1 MKQPL
6 EVIEF
11 DKIACSPKH
20 EDESSAKKAEYK
32 YIPEKEFCALE
43 EFIHTF
49 NGDDT
54 YSDSL
59 DFFKIDYR
67 RDAGNVISVNN
78 YVGLIQIYTGYQI
91 QVLPKIEFGNQQNET
106 ANVFLKMLRSMKDFP
121 CKVFN
126 EANVRTS
133 KISIYDI
140 FINMYLQEAR
150 ALVKRGL
157 KSAYV
162 GKDDNLRY
170 YKGKL
175 NVNEHI
181 RLNFAHHEKFFVHYD
196 EFLSDRAENRI
207 IKATLLK
214 LQKIT
219 TSFENQKEIRQ
230 LLIPFEKVKPS
241 INHEHEFSKVIIDR
255 NTKDYEMLINW
266 SKVFLFDRGFTSF
279 SGGTKARALLFPMEK
294 LFEAYV
300 AKQLKKQLPEEWN
313 LSAQD
318 RGYFLFDNPQKFALR
333 PDIVIRINNSVKFIL
348 DTKWKRL
355 VNKPRINYG
364 ISQSDMYQMYAYSK
378 KYEDAS
384 EIWLLYPLNS
394 EMSNS
399 SEISF
404 SSNDGVKVH
413 VFFVDVANIE
423 NSMQILVGNLKG
435 AL

>member
-11 DKIACSPKH
+11 DKIACSPK
-20 EDESSAKKAEYK
+20 EGVEKSGYK
-32 YIPEKEFCALE
+32 YIPEKEFRALE

-59 DFFKIDYR
+59 DFFKIDYQ

-91 QVLPKIEFGNQQNET
+91 QILPKIEFGDRPNET
-106 ANVFLKMLRSMKDFP
+106 PKVFIKMLRSMKDFP

-126 EANVRTS
+126 DANVNVS
-133 KISIYDI
+133 KMSLYDI

-157 KSAYV
+157 KSGYV

-181 RLNFAHHEKFFVHYD
+181 KLNFAHHEKFFVHYD

-214 LQKIT
+214 LQRIT

-230 LLIPFEKVKPS
+230 LLIPFEFVEPS
-241 INHEHEFSKVIIDR
+241 TNHQKEFSKVVIDR
-255 NTKDYEMLINW
+255 NTKDYEMLMNW

-279 SGGTKARALLFPMEK
+279 SGSTKARALLFPMEK

-300 AKQLKKQLPEEWN
+300 AQQLKKVLPQEWD

-318 RGYFLFDNPQKFALR
+318 RGYYLFDEPSKFALR
-333 PDIVIRINNSVKFIL
+333 PDIVIKSNGTVKFIL

-355 VNKPRINYG
+355 VNKPGKNYG
-364 ISQSDMYQMYAYSK
+364 ISQLDMYQMYAYSK
-378 KYEDAS
+378 KYGVAD
-384 EIWLLYPLNS
+384 IWLLYPLNN
-394 EMSNS
+394 EMNNS
-399 SEISF
+399 SNISF

-423 NSMQILVGNLKG
+423 SSMQMLINNLKVIYE
-435 AL
+435 